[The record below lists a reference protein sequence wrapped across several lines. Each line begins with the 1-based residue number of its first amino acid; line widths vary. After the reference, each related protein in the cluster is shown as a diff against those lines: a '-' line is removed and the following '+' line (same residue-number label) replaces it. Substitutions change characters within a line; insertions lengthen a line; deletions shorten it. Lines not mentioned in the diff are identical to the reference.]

1 MEEIAPATLDSLA
14 KRVKWARQQRRMT
27 QVALAETAN
36 VAQSDVSKIER
47 GDTLKTANL
56 LALARALKCDA
67 DWLDTGDGSWLAR
80 PPLFAGEGAAPDHNV
95 AHIPGRGAVPMISW
109 VQAGSWNDVSDP
121 FQPGVADEWY
131 TCPVKHGPKTYC
143 LKVRGDSMHNPD
155 ERPSYSDGDIIFV
168 DPDLNVAHK
177 DRAIVRLEDD
187 QQVTFKQ
194 YMEEGDRRYLKALN
208 PDWKP
213 RYIEIDSN
221 ATFCGKVIGKWVPE

>member
-1 MEEIAPATLDSLA
+1 MEDIAPATLDSLA

-27 QVALAETAN
+27 QVALAETAS
-36 VAQSDVSKIER
+36 VAQSDVSKIE
-47 GDTLKTANL
+47 
-56 LALARALKCDA
+56 
-67 DWLDTGDGSWLAR
+67 
-80 PPLFAGEGAAPDHNV
+80 
-95 AHIPGRGAVPMISW
+95 
-109 VQAGSWNDVSDP
+109 
-121 FQPGVADEWY
+121 
-131 TCPVKHGPKTYC
+131 
-143 LKVRGDSMHNPD
+143 RGDSMHNPD

-194 YMEEGDRRYLKALN
+194 YMEEGARRYLKALN

-221 ATFCGKVIGKWVPE
+221 ATFCGKVIGKWVPD